1 MQKDKY
7 HQEVREALEKEG
19 WTITH
24 DPLVI
29 SIGTT
34 RGYIDLAAER
44 PLIAAQR
51 GTEKI
56 AVEIKSFLGLSPVD
70 DFEDALGKFRLYLG
84 VLEEIEPD
92 RTLYLAVPKHF
103 FNKFFEQA
111 IFLKIAK
118 KNDLK
123 MIVYDFNNSTIEKWI
138 N

>member
-29 SIGTT
+29 PIGTT
-34 RGYIDLAAER
+34 RGYVDLAAER
-44 PLIAAQR
+44 PFIAAQR
-51 GTEKI
+51 GAEKI
-56 AVEIKSFLGLSPVD
+56 AVEIKSFLGTSPMD
-70 DFEDALGKFRLYLG
+70 DFEDALGKFRLYLS
-84 VLEEIEPD
+84 VLEDIEPD

-123 MIVYDFNNSTIEKWI
+123 MIVYDFTNSTIEKWI